1 MPCHNYYQT
10 TNEREIIHVT
20 QQGKKKK
27 KKNQGR
33 MKRDGSK
40 WNFKELTD
48 SNSGGEHLSE
58 GTVGIK
64 T

>member
-1 MPCHNYYQT
+1 
-10 TNEREIIHVT
+10 
-20 QQGKKKK
+20 
-27 KKNQGR
+27 

>member
-27 KKNQGR
+27 KNQGR
-33 MKRDGSK
+33 MKRGGSK